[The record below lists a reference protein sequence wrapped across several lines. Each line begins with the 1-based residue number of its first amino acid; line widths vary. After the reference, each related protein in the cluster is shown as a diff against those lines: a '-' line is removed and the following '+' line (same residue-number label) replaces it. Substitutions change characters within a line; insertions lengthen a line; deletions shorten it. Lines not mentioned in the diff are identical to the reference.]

1 MPRSKSNWDNWFAK
15 REGGSSGSKKRK
27 SRKTANSNAQLP
39 TARIIGEYRVS
50 YNPIAKSHI
59 EKFADY
65 RRANPT
71 PAEAEFSRFLM
82 GLNNGVLRGE
92 FVREHIIS
100 GKWIVDFFFPK
111 IRLAIEI
118 DGSIHL
124 SGIQKKKDRLK
135 DLDAARFD
143 ITVLRLTNSEVADDK
158 THLTNK
164 LRAAWKTALLRENK
178 IIGKPYD

>member
-15 REGGSSGSKKRK
+15 REGGTSRSKKKK
-27 SRKTANSNAQLP
+27 SHTASNSKRQLP
-39 TARIIGEYRVS
+39 TARIIGEYRS
-50 YNPIAKSHI
+50 NHHSFTKSHI

-71 PAEAEFSRFLM
+71 QAEAEFARFLC
-82 GLNNGVLRGE
+82 GLNDGVLKGQ

-111 IRLAIEI
+111 IRLAVEI

-143 ITVLRLTNSEVADDK
+143 ITVLRVTNSEVAGDK
-158 THLTNK
+158 SKLTNK
-164 LRAAWKTALLRENK
+164 LRAAWRIALQRENK
-178 IIGKPYD
+178 IIGKRYD